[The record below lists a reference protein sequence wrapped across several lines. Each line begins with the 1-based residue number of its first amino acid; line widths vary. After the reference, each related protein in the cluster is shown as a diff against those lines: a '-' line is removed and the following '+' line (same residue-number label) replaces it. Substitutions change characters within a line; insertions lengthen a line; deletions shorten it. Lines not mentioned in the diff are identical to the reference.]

1 VLDLTLTTGPWSQS
15 SFAPR
20 PGRLGPAV
28 FLLYLRRFPLWPP
41 WTSCTGHLP
50 FPHQPLNL
58 VGSYLCLPTPELG
71 IPLRESPGSSFV
83 SSVLIGLIPD
93 LTLLPFLL
101 QTSLHT
107 PETEKPSPHLPP
119 TPTPLAIT
127 TTVTM
132 GGNAT
137 VLQVGRKWM
146 VLGQGRGGEGDGQ
159 EQTLTLPLSSAGVGL
174 QY

>member
-1 VLDLTLTTGPWSQS
+1 M
-15 SFAPR
+15 
-20 PGRLGPAV
+20 
-28 FLLYLRRFPLWPP
+28 
-41 WTSCTGHLP
+41 
-50 FPHQPLNL
+50 
-58 VGSYLCLPTPELG
+58 GSYLCLPTPELG

-107 PETEKPSPHLPP
+107 PETEKPSPYLPP